1 METAQQISPE
11 AFLSSDLGNV
21 PIPVRMENT
30 GYTCA
35 ECGKPVDPDSSY
47 IMSVPVGREP
57 LYHHPACIGL
67 EPY

>member
-1 METAQQISPE
+1 L
-11 AFLSSDLGNV
+11 LSSDPADV
-21 PIPVRMENT
+21 PIPVRMENA

-35 ECGKPVDPDSSY
+35 ECGKPVDADSSY